1 MSRGTSLWPFVTSQ
15 HVVRPRK
22 EELHHVRHGG
32 QNGEALNE
40 AATVQIAPYSFFFF
54 FTVCHFGSRQRP
66 GRPVAYITCSCVCVC
81 VCAFLFNLNK
91 LKKLE
96 KC

>member
-1 MSRGTSLWPFVTSQ
+1 MSGWVRGYRGTSLWPFVVSQ

-40 AATVQIAPYSFFFF
+40 AATVQIAPYSFFPQCV
-54 FTVCHFGSRQRP
+54 TLGLVSARVAPWPTSRVP
-66 GRPVAYITCSCVCVC
+66 VC
-81 VCAFLFNLNK
+81 VCAFLLNLSK
-91 LKKLE
+91 F
-96 KC
+96 

>member
-32 QNGEALNE
+32 QNGEALKE

-54 FTVCHFGSRQRP
+54 FSQCVTLGLVSARVAPWLTSRVP
-66 GRPVAYITCSCVCVC
+66 VC